1 MLDQCRAFLAK
12 GPAYRGVIQAV
23 YEHPYAEKKDAFKDL
38 QLSGDEL
45 DAILAELEEA
55 MIVLSLTSQ
64 ASSNIES
71 RVPKKIF
78 LINPDLD
85 NSLSVLL

>member
-1 MLDQCRAFLAK
+1 MLDQCQAFLAK
-12 GPAYRGVIQAV
+12 GPAYRAVIQAV

-38 QLSGDEL
+38 QLSGAEL
-45 DAILAELEEA
+45 DAVLAELEEA
-55 MIVLSLTSQ
+55 LVVLSLTSQ

-78 LINPDLD
+78 LINPDLEND
-85 NSLSVLL
+85 LGGLL